1 MPKFEHRDNT
11 AILFDNENK
20 TKDNQPDFT
29 GKGKFQ
35 GIDIEVA
42 GWSKLSQGGKKM
54 ISMNIKEK
62 EDFRA

>member
-1 MPKFEHRDNT
+1 MPKFEHRDNP
-11 AILFDNENK
+11 AILFENENK

-42 GWSKLSQGGKKM
+42 GWNKLSQGGKKM

-62 EDFRA
+62 EDFPA